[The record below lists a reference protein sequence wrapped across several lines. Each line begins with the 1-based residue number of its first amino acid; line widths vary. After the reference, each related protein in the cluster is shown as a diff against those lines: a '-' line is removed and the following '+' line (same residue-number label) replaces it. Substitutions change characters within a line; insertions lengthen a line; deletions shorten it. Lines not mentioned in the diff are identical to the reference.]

1 MGGFHKWG
9 YPSSWMVYH
18 EEIYYKWMICGYP
31 FARMA
36 LALNS
41 SAMDGS
47 NGKTMP
53 KFSMSIKTIRYLGW
67 YLVDHPT

>member
-1 MGGFHKWG
+1 
-9 YPSSWMVYH
+9 
-18 EEIYYKWMICGYP
+18 
-31 FARMA
+31 MA

-53 KFSMSIKTIRYLGW
+53 KFSMSIKTIRYMVHIAPRDTFGIAAGRDATTQL
-67 YLVDHPT
+67 LCCDHCL